1 MNEPDITINGVKL
14 TQGQTMAIWV
24 ALQSYAQEMSKPNA
38 LGKDAAGRAIAK
50 GYLRNITS
58 INDII
63 LKS

>member
-14 TQGQTMAIWV
+14 TQGQTMTIWA

-38 LGKDAAGRAIAK
+38 LGRDATGRAIAK
-50 GYLRNITS
+50 GYLRNIDS
-58 INDII
+58 INDIV